1 MKITPN
7 ELEVLLSIIDN
18 DYQTFDKSDRNL
30 IDAGTWTF
38 VCEDS
43 GIKGKSLSGVISSL
57 TQKGL
62 VGSTTTTVG
71 SKYGTIWITE
81 AGYNA
86 LNN

>member
-7 ELEVLLSIIDN
+7 ELEVLLSIINN
-18 DYQTFDKSDRNL
+18 DYQTFDKSDRAL
-30 IDAGTWTF
+30 IKSPTWTF

-62 VGSTTTTVG
+62 VGSTLDG
-71 SKYGTIWITE
+71 EDSTIWITE

-86 LNN
+86 LNV